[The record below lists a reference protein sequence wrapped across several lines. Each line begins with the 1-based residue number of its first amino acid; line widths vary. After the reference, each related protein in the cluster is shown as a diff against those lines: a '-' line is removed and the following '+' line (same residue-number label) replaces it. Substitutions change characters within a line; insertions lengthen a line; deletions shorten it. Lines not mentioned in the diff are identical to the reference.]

1 MHAIM
6 LITIYLKAILELP
19 KTSSMNS
26 QRNFASLNMLNI
38 GSNILAKFHNFDSYF
53 SCWYNFLFL
62 VCLRQQMLLCIIKC
76 FLGDRVYTDKIQI
89 ECYVKFWMYQEI
101 HYLKYVSCRN

>member
-38 GSNILAKFHNFDSYF
+38 GSNILAKFHNFDSFFYM
-53 SCWYNFLFL
+53 L
-62 VCLRQQMLLCIIKC
+62 VQFPVSGMFNATNVALYYKMC
-76 FLGDRVYTDKIQI
+76 FRSTDKIQI
-89 ECYVKFWMYQEI
+89 ECYVK
-101 HYLKYVSCRN
+101 L

>member
-38 GSNILAKFHNFDSYF
+38 GSNILAKFHNFDSF
-53 SCWYNFLFL
+53 FTCWYNFLFL
-62 VCLRQQMLLCIIKC
+62 VCLRQQMLLCII
-76 FLGDRVYTDKIQI
+76 DRVYTDKI
-89 ECYVKFWMYQEI
+89 
-101 HYLKYVSCRN
+101 

>member
-6 LITIYLKAILELP
+6 LKTIYLKAILELP

-38 GSNILAKFHNFDSYF
+38 GSNILAKFHNFDF
-53 SCWYNFLFL
+53 F
-62 VCLRQQMLLCIIKC
+62 V
-76 FLGDRVYTDKIQI
+76 T
-89 ECYVKFWMYQEI
+89 
-101 HYLKYVSCRN
+101 

>member
-38 GSNILAKFHNFDSYF
+38 GSNILAKFHNFDSFFYM
-53 SCWYNFLFL
+53 L
-62 VCLRQQMLLCIIKC
+62 VHIPVSAMFKAANVALYYKMFFRS
-76 FLGDRVYTDKIQI
+76 TDKIQI
-89 ECYVKFWMYQEI
+89 ECYVKF
-101 HYLKYVSCRN
+101 

>member
-38 GSNILAKFHNFDSYF
+38 GSNILAKFHNFDFFCYMVVQFPVSNILKAANVALHY
-53 SCWYNFLFL
+53 
-62 VCLRQQMLLCIIKC
+62 
-76 FLGDRVYTDKIQI
+76 DHVYTDRIKI
-89 ECYVKFWMYQEI
+89 ECYGKF
-101 HYLKYVSCRN
+101 

>member
-38 GSNILAKFHNFDSYF
+38 GSNILAKFHNF
-53 SCWYNFLFL
+53 NFFCYMVVQFPVSDIFKAANVALHCKMFF
-62 VCLRQQMLLCIIKC
+62 R
-76 FLGDRVYTDKIQI
+76 GTDKIKI
-89 ECYVKFWMYQEI
+89 ECYGE
-101 HYLKYVSCRN
+101 S

>member
-38 GSNILAKFHNFDSYF
+38 GSNILAKFHNFDFFCYM
-53 SCWYNFLFL
+53 L
-62 VCLRQQMLLCIIKC
+62 VQFPVSDIFKAANVALHYKTFYTVKIK
-76 FLGDRVYTDKIQI
+76 I
-89 ECYVKFWMYQEI
+89 ECHGKF
-101 HYLKYVSCRN
+101 